1 MQDSDFDLAFYSTKN
16 EEEKLEQEKSFEY
29 IYILYAI
36 ENILYI
42 YIKHSFINIYILYKY
57 IKVDTYKI
65 LSIPLAF

>member
-29 IYILYAI
+29 IYILYTI

-42 YIKHSFINIYILYKY
+42 YIKHSFINIYIL
-57 IKVDTYKI
+57 
-65 LSIPLAF
+65 